1 VNCYFPDLI
10 FAHRALAPALILAL
24 ASGDMVNFFLGGM
37 NGAAGLA
44 TALGA
49 DLAADLAVALVCAV
63 WPFVFAHLAF

>member
-1 VNCYFPDLI
+1 
-10 FAHRALAPALILAL
+10 
-24 ASGDMVNFFLGGM
+24 MVNFFLGGM